1 MDSLSASLSPASS
14 GNNSIEQNR
23 TIMNAGS
30 LPLSQALALVDLLLV
45 DDEPV
50 FGQKLQQRLHCLGLR
65 VWLADSCRSALDLLE
80 QHDIA
85 VVIMDM
91 QMPEV
96 DGIQCL
102 RRIKREWPEV
112 EVLFLT
118 GHASV
123 ETGIEG
129 MEGGAF
135 DYCLKPIDV
144 PDLLEKVELAAQKA
158 LINREKSGSPA

>member
-1 MDSLSASLSPASS
+1 
-14 GNNSIEQNR
+14 
-23 TIMNAGS
+23 MNAGT
-30 LPLSQALALVDLLLV
+30 LPISQALAQVGLLLV

-50 FGQKLQQRLHCLGLR
+50 FGQKLQQRLHCLGLQ
-65 VWLADSCRSALDLLE
+65 VWVADSCRSALDLLE
-80 QHDIA
+80 MHDIA

-96 DGIQCL
+96 DGIECL
-102 RRIKREWPEV
+102 RRIKQGWPGV

-123 ETGIEG
+123 QTGIDG

-158 LINREKSGSPA
+158 LINREKNDSPIL